1 MNGMN
6 RLDLSQLR
14 NHIILFA
21 TVVMVCSLLLWFS
34 FYQLTKQQQIID
46 NAQTDMSSAE
56 EEIENLNYLISLF
69 DHFSADYNRYVS
81 RGFLG
86 DEKRLSWIE
95 TLDATASQLG
105 LDDLRYQITP
115 RQQAVDLDL
124 VLSPNIKVFE
134 STLTLETGLAHEG
147 DLVTLTEDLYQL
159 NGGLFVISHCKVER
173 VTSDIR
179 LSTSGNFQGSCS
191 ITSYTAGYDQ
201 QVDNFMEE
209 EE

>member
-1 MNGMN
+1 MN
-6 RLDLSQLR
+6 RMNDLNVSLLR
-14 NHIILFA
+14 NHILLFA
-21 TVVMVCSLLLWFS
+21 GVALVCGLLLWFS
-34 FYQLTKQQQIID
+34 FSQLTKQQQIMD

-56 EEIENLNYLISLF
+56 EEIENLNYLVSLF

-81 RGFLG
+81 RGFLD
-86 DEKRLSWIE
+86 DENRLSWIE
-95 TLDATASQLG
+95 TLDATANQLS
-105 LDDLRYQITP
+105 LDDLRYQVTP

-124 VLSPNIKVFE
+124 VLSPSIKVFE

-159 NGGLFVISHCKVER
+159 KGGLFVIDHCKVER

-179 LSTSGNFQGSCS
+179 LSSSGNFQGTCT
-191 ITSYTAGYDQ
+191 ITSYTASYDQ
-201 QVDNFMEE
+201 QIDHFMEE